1 MANTWTLKICL
12 LILIELFWWYLRTFC
27 SSRLRLRLCRTDEL
41 GYLLVWDGL
50 TTTMTMTEHDREHKQ
65 AEMVR
70 LRLNTIADTNKLLKP
85 FCKGENDFVR
95 SRLRPCR
102 TDELGYLQTRLRLRS
117 RLQPCRTDEVGYLQ
131 TYNKPLVLLYDENLV
146 SLPDPTSYNVRVVF
160 VNDFVNKPPKPILTD
175 NAMKLM
181 EK

>member
-1 MANTWTLKICL
+1 M
-12 LILIELFWWYLRTFC
+12 
-27 SSRLRLRLCRTDEL
+27 
-41 GYLLVWDGL
+41 
-50 TTTMTMTEHDREHKQ
+50 TTTEHDRGHDQ
-65 AEMVR
+65 AV
-70 LRLNTIADTNKLLKP
+70 NTIADTNKLLKP
-85 FCKGENDFVR
+85 FCKGENDFVL

-181 EK
+181 EKYDVDLFVNTNKPPGGGGAP

>member
-1 MANTWTLKICL
+1 
-12 LILIELFWWYLRTFC
+12 
-27 SSRLRLRLCRTDEL
+27 
-41 GYLLVWDGL
+41 
-50 TTTMTMTEHDREHKQ
+50 MTMTEHDREHKQ

-160 VNDFVNKPPKPILTD
+160 VNDFVNKPPKLPLRFKTNSIKLMENEDVVFKTILTD